1 MLETIIALIAKN
13 GIGIVCLAVVL
24 YDHLNFQAKMVA
36 ILDKICNRLT
46 KIEGQL
52 DIEEEEKEDTKK

>member
-24 YDHLNFQAKMVA
+24 YDHLNF
-36 ILDKICNRLT
+36 
-46 KIEGQL
+46 
-52 DIEEEEKEDTKK
+52 

>member
-46 KIEGQL
+46 KIEDQL
-52 DIEEEEKEDTKK
+52 EIKEAEEDTKK

>member
-46 KIEGQL
+46 KIEDQL
-52 DIEEEEKEDTKK
+52 EIKEEEEDTKK

>member
-46 KIEGQL
+46 KIEDQL
-52 DIEEEEKEDTKK
+52 EIKEKEEDTKK